1 MPQAVA
7 AESAVPDAL
16 AGRIIRERM
25 APAFR
30 NGDYYTGLDEAAS
43 ALMAAID
50 GEPLPAPDA
59 PAEPGQLDGGAVLLS
74 LGLAVLAGM
83 ASASRKVTWKLWLP
97 LAVLPG
103 VIYAVATRQHPG
115 IILALSMPSV
125 FAWGLGFAL
134 WRFSVA
140 RKIVGGIALIV
151 LGFMNSLIGI
161 IVAWTLIQVAYNFAQ
176 GPLSAVLPDR
186 VPVARRGTF
195 AALSGIGLM
204 LGALGGQ
211 IVGSQ
216 LAHTITLGYVIFA
229 AFAVVVLFY
238 CWGPR
243 DLDADIDAV
252 LQAPDSDRR
261 LAAAQALRA
270 DGAAAPLPFESAPLV
285 EATFAAALSRW
296 FGVLFWFVVLGP
308 AGALGYRIVQL
319 LARHPG
325 FADHIDAN
333 QGELLE
339 RTARILDWAPAHLV
353 ALTLALVSDFDAVIK
368 TWRDYHAAH
377 GKGYFTLDLGFLGAI
392 AKAGIDADV
401 EAGDGYASDVSNPL
415 VELADAQRVLRRIL
429 VGWLALIA
437 LVALIVLTH

>member
-1 MPQAVA
+1 
-7 AESAVPDAL
+7 
-16 AGRIIRERM
+16 M
-25 APAFR
+25 AQI
-30 NGDYYTGLDEAAS
+30 L
-43 ALMAAID
+43 L
-50 GEPLPAPDA
+50 
-59 PAEPGQLDGGAVLLS
+59 AVLLVLACAYALPDLARWRDFS
-74 LGLAVLAGM
+74 WLQVWLAQWTRASGDAARPRFAAVL
-83 ASASRKVTWKLWLP
+83 LP
-97 LAVLPG
+97 LLLFVVCELIEFVLDHVLFGLPG
-103 VIYAVATRQHPG
+103 
-115 IILALSMPSV
+115 
-125 FAWGLGFAL
+125 F
-134 WRFSVA
+134 
-140 RKIVGGIALIV
+140 
-151 LGFMNSLIGI
+151 
-161 IVAWTLIQVAYNFAQ
+161 
-176 GPLSAVLPDR
+176 
-186 VPVARRGTF
+186 
-195 AALSGIGLM
+195 
-204 LGALGGQ
+204 
-211 IVGSQ
+211 
-216 LAHTITLGYVIFA
+216 

-319 LARHPG
+319 LARHPA